1 MKKNYFYKA
10 ALVALVA
17 SWGLTSV
24 FAQVKIPN
32 FTEMTDLVIGD
43 DGETREPFTFSFE
56 AAASW
61 GDYNNDGYLDL
72 VTIGYGHNFVP
83 TTVLYKNH
91 GGQYFTKEEHPF
103 PTLASAA
110 VVWLDYNNDGN
121 LDLFIAGHDADGGKY
136 SGLFENKGTAENF
149 DFEEVFMG
157 EFAYMDHEGG
167 NRPNR
172 YIAAGDYNNDGYV
185 DLYIQ
190 GWDNEAPKGRA
201 AYLYRN
207 LWGTGFE
214 KVNLPVNGDQPLLQ
228 WNSGAV
234 QWSDYNND
242 GFLDLICSGY
252 GLNSDEYIE
261 LYGSGFEYKQN
272 AGAYYKNNGDGTFAV
287 PKYFAGGQSSLE
299 WIDFDNDGNLDFVV
313 SGYAWYVP
321 DGADHSVDWQ
331 GDLMHNQGDDSFL
344 RIESIKTGLK
354 QEQDGELAIGDVNN
368 DGYEDVLYMKANP
381 DAVYLNNFGDPNFAN
396 TSEDSIF
403 TKVELPYE
411 INQRGG
417 SACLV
422 DFDNDGD
429 LDAFLMAYGDVSDHF
444 ARFVRNDLSQEIPV
458 NQAPSVPT
466 NLQATT
472 NADGST
478 TFTWD
483 ASTDDLTPAVALRYN
498 LYVKQD
504 DEIKM
509 VLPADLS
516 TGRLK
521 VNESLA
527 AISTTHY
534 QFFGLSGEYVW
545 GVQAIDN
552 AKNASAFATS
562 GATGL
567 AKVNPANIQVSG
579 GNRSIKVT
587 ADASA
592 EGTVTIYSISGAEL
606 YANAGQISTT
616 VAVPAG
622 VYVVKIISGT
632 DTIVEKIIVK

>member
-17 SWGLTSV
+17 CWGLTSV

-32 FTEMTDLVIGD
+32 FTEMTDLVVGD
-43 DGETREPFTFSFE
+43 DGETREPFTFSYE
-56 AAASW
+56 AAAAW

-72 VTIGYGHNFVP
+72 VTIGAGHNNVL
-83 TTVLYKNH
+83 TTILYKNH

-103 PTLASAA
+103 PTLTGAA
-110 VVWLDYNNDGN
+110 AVWLDYNNDGN
-121 LDLFIAGHDADGGKY
+121 LDLFIAGQNDDGKY
-136 SGLFENKGTAENF
+136 SGLFKNKGAAEGF
-149 DFEEVFMG
+149 DFAEDFIG
-157 EFAYMDHEGG
+157 EFAYLNHEGG
-167 NRPNR
+167 NRANR
-172 YIAAGDYNNDGYV
+172 FVAAGDYNNDGYV
-185 DLYIQ
+185 DLYMQ

-207 LWGTGFE
+207 LWGTGWQ
-214 KVNLPVNGDQPLLQ
+214 KIDLPVNGDQPLLQ
-228 WNSGAV
+228 WNSGAA
-234 QWSDYNND
+234 QWGDYDND

-261 LYGSGFEYKQN
+261 VYGSGFDYEQN
-272 AGAYYKNNGDGTFAV
+272 AGAYYKNNGDGTFAI
-287 PKYFAGGQSSLE
+287 PKYFAAGETNME
-299 WIDFDNDGNLDFVV
+299 WIDYDNDGKLDIAA
-313 SGYAWYVP
+313 SGYAWYK
-321 DGADHSVDWQ
+321 DTGWQ
-331 GDLMHNQGDDSFL
+331 GDLFHNEGDDSFL
-344 RIESIKTGLK
+344 RLDGSKTGLR
-354 QEQDGELAIGDVNN
+354 QAQSTSLAIGDVNN
-368 DGYEDVLYMKANP
+368 DGFEDVLYLIGNDP
-381 DAVYLNNFGDPNFAN
+381 NGESDGVYLNKLADPAFLNN
-396 TSEDSIF
+396 DTDSIF
-403 TKVELPYE
+403 VKVDLPYG
-411 INQRGG
+411 IGQRGG

-429 LDAFLMAYGDVSDHF
+429 LDAFLIAYGDVSDHF

-521 VNESLA
+521 VNEGLA

-579 GNRSIKVT
+579 GSRSIKVT

-616 VAVPAG
+616 IAVPAG
-622 VYVVKIISGT
+622 VYAVKIVSGT